1 METGLKRRLVGA
13 IVIAAVAVIF
23 IPLILDGTEEE
34 RLAVIEEIPPA
45 PTFDFREQIAV
56 SDIQAAMESRRRA
69 NAASM
74 PQERASKDHEAE
86 SESQLLDQNGLPVG
100 WSLQV
105 ASFRDRDNAV
115 ALRSEIRELGHG
127 AYVLLN
133 RTNEGQFYQVLV
145 GPSLDQEGLS
155 QAGQDIA
162 DKMGLTVQIVR
173 YRVEDDARQIGG

>member
-56 SDIQAAMESRRRA
+56 SEIQATMESRRRA

-74 PQERASKDHEAE
+74 PQERASKDDEAE
-86 SESQLLDQNGLPVG
+86 SELLDQNGLPVG

-115 ALRSEIRELGHG
+115 SLRSEIRELGHG

-162 DKMGLTVQIVR
+162 EKMGLTVQIVR

>member
-56 SDIQAAMESRRRA
+56 SEIQATMESRRRA

-74 PQERASKDHEAE
+74 PQERASKDDEAE
-86 SESQLLDQNGLPVG
+86 SELLDQNGLPVG

-105 ASFRDRDNAV
+105 ASFRDRDNAIV
-115 ALRSEIRELGHG
+115 LRSEIRELGHG

>member
-1 METGLKRRLVGA
+1 METGLRRRLVGA

-23 IPLILDGTEEE
+23 IPLIFDGTEEE

-56 SDIQAAMESRRRA
+56 NDIQAAMEFRRRA
-69 NAASM
+69 NATAAGACFDRD
-74 PQERASKDHEAE
+74 ET
-86 SESQLLDQNGLPVG
+86 ESQSKLLDQNGLPMG

-105 ASFRDRDNAV
+105 ASFRERDNAV

-145 GPSLDQEGLS
+145 GPSLDREGLS
-155 QAGQDIA
+155 RAGQEIA

>member
-74 PQERASKDHEAE
+74 PQERASKDDEAE
-86 SESQLLDQNGLPVG
+86 SELLDQNGLPVG

-115 ALRSEIRELGHG
+115 SLRSEIRELGHG

>member
-56 SDIQAAMESRRRA
+56 SEIQATMESRRRA

-74 PQERASKDHEAE
+74 PQERASKDDEAE
-86 SESQLLDQNGLPVG
+86 SELLDQNGLPVG

-115 ALRSEIRELGHG
+115 SLRSEIRELGHG

>member
-74 PQERASKDHEAE
+74 PQERASKDDEAE
-86 SESQLLDQNGLPVG
+86 SELLDQNGLPVG

-105 ASFRDRDNAV
+105 ASFRDRDNAIV
-115 ALRSEIRELGHG
+115 LRSEIRELGHG

>member
-74 PQERASKDHEAE
+74 PQERTSKDDEAE

-115 ALRSEIRELGHG
+115 SLRSEIRELGHG

-133 RTNEGQFYQVLV
+133 RTNEDSFIRYWLV
-145 GPSLDQEGLS
+145 PPSIRKGS
-155 QAGQDIA
+155 
-162 DKMGLTVQIVR
+162 VR
-173 YRVEDDARQIGG
+173 PDRTLQTRWD

>member
-1 METGLKRRLVGA
+1 METGLRRRLVGA

-23 IPLILDGTEEE
+23 IPLIFDGTEEE

-56 SDIQAAMESRRRA
+56 NDIQAAMEFRRRA
-69 NAASM
+69 NAATM
-74 PQERASKDHEAE
+74 PQERASIGDVTENQSK
-86 SESQLLDQNGLPVG
+86 LLDQNGLPMG

-105 ASFRDRDNAV
+105 ASFRERDNAV

-145 GPSLDQEGLS
+145 GPSLDREGLS
-155 QAGQDIA
+155 RAGQEIA

>member
-56 SDIQAAMESRRRA
+56 SEIQATMESRRRA

-74 PQERASKDHEAE
+74 PQERASKDDEAE
-86 SESQLLDQNGLPVG
+86 SELLDQNGLPVG

-105 ASFRDRDNAV
+105 ASFRDRDNAIV
-115 ALRSEIRELGHG
+115 LGSEIRELGHG

>member
-1 METGLKRRLVGA
+1 METGLRRRLVGA

-23 IPLILDGTEEE
+23 IPLIFDGTEEE

-56 SDIQAAMESRRRA
+56 SDIQAAMEFRRRA
-69 NAASM
+69 NAATM
-74 PQERASKDHEAE
+74 PQERASIGDET
-86 SESQLLDQNGLPVG
+86 ESQNLLDQNGLPTG

-105 ASFRDRDNAV
+105 ASFRERENAV

-145 GPSLDQEGLS
+145 GPSLDREGLS
-155 QAGQDIA
+155 RAGQEIA

>member
-1 METGLKRRLVGA
+1 
-13 IVIAAVAVIF
+13 
-23 IPLILDGTEEE
+23 
-34 RLAVIEEIPPA
+34 
-45 PTFDFREQIAV
+45 
-56 SDIQAAMESRRRA
+56 
-69 NAASM
+69 
-74 PQERASKDHEAE
+74 
-86 SESQLLDQNGLPVG
+86 
-100 WSLQV
+100 
-105 ASFRDRDNAV
+105 
-115 ALRSEIRELGHG
+115 LRSEIRDLGHG